1 MVKDSLLEEYF
12 NYNPE
17 KDPSG
22 AYGHSLADRVL
33 ERYGSL
39 QNIPKRIKTGENKE
53 VSEKE
58 SELEKKA
65 EFIRIVDGMQINPE
79 SIFSHRDIKENLIR
93 KYKGYTR
100 LSRKE
105 QKYKEK
111 EKGDYLSDCSDAK
124 IGLVFKDIYHSFLR
138 DLKKDS

>member
-12 NYNPE
+12 NYNSE
-17 KDPSG
+17 NDPSG

-39 QNIPKRIKTGENKE
+39 QNIPKKIKTDESRE
-53 VSEKE
+53 FSEKD
-58 SELEKKA
+58 SELEKKI
-65 EFIRIVDGMQINPE
+65 EFIRIVDGMQIDPNCL
-79 SIFSHRDIKENLIR
+79 FSHRDIKENLIR

-105 QKYKEK
+105 QKHKEK
-111 EKGDYLSDCSDAK
+111 EKGDFLSDCSDAK
-124 IGLVFKDIYHSFLR
+124 IGLVFKDIYYSFLR
-138 DLKKDS
+138 DLKKGN